1 MDILEVLKSGWHIKW
16 FGAIWTGPS
25 SRTVTTRKGLKPG
38 LKHPLPNIF
47 QSTAFKQYT
56 KMLIEEK
63 ATADL
68 SKLFL
73 FLPSTTNRKEK
84 INKFFNNVLLHR
96 IDCAYEDFSNYSLKN
111 KTFYAQHLDSRF
123 LEERAAAKEVVS
135 SYFRHIAEISD
146 SNLIR
151 NANSL
156 IAKNKV
162 KIDPKVEFNLPTKSN
177 KI

>member
-1 MDILEVLKSGWHIKW
+1 
-16 FGAIWTGPS
+16 
-25 SRTVTTRKGLKPG
+25 
-38 LKHPLPNIF
+38 
-47 QSTAFKQYT
+47 
-56 KMLIEEK
+56 MLIEEK

-73 FLPSTTNRKEK
+73 FLSSTTDRKGK
-84 INKFFNNVLLHR
+84 IYKFFNNVLLYP
-96 IDCAYEDFSNYSLKN
+96 IACAYEDFSDYSLKN
-111 KTFYAQHLDSRF
+111 KTFYPQYLDSRF
-123 LEERAAAKEVVS
+123 PKERAAAKEIVL

-151 NANSL
+151 NANPL
-156 IAKNKV
+156 IAKNEV